1 MFQKIINIYKNIFI
15 NHFEIA
21 SFLGASAIILLAIL
35 LDNLLNLRACPLCI
49 LTRYIFGV
57 IAVMSLMGFLI
68 KKFYIFNKLLIIFAS
83 VYGIAVSLKLIYL
96 QNLSPEEIAMLP
108 MGCDMPLETQIEY
121 FGLFG
126 GLANAFK
133 GGPTCAEESWRFIF
147 NFAEWGLVFFIIYFL
162 AALLKLKISIFGS
175 KTT

>member
-1 MFQKIINIYKNIFI
+1 MYKNIYT

-35 LDNLLNLRACPLCI
+35 LDNVLNLRACPLCI

-57 IAVMSLMGFLI
+57 IAVMSLIGFLI
-68 KKFYIFNKLLIIFAS
+68 KKFYILNKLLIVLAS

-133 GGPTCAEESWRFIF
+133 GGPTCAEESWRFVF

-162 AALLKLKISIFGS
+162 ATLLKLKISLFGS

>member
-1 MFQKIINIYKNIFI
+1 MFQKIINIVKNVYE

-21 SFLGASAIILLAIL
+21 SFLGSSLIILLAIL
-35 LDNLLNLRACPLCI
+35 LDTLLNLRACPLCI

-57 IAVMSLMGFLI
+57 IALMSLIGYFF
-68 KKFYIFNKLLIIFAS
+68 KKFYVLNKLIVAFAS
-83 VYGIAVSLKLIYL
+83 AYGIIVSLKIIYL
-96 QNLSPEEIAMLP
+96 QNLTPEEIAMLP

-133 GGPTCAEESWRFIF
+133 GGPACAEESWRFIF
-147 NFAEWGLVFFIIYFL
+147 NFAEWGLVFFIIYFIATL
-162 AALLKLKISIFGS
+162 GKLKFRSFGS

>member
-1 MFQKIINIYKNIFI
+1 
-15 NHFEIA
+15 
-21 SFLGASAIILLAIL
+21 
-35 LDNLLNLRACPLCI
+35 
-49 LTRYIFGV
+49 
-57 IAVMSLMGFLI
+57 MSLIGFLI
-68 KKFYIFNKLLIIFAS
+68 KKFYILNKLLIIFAS

-147 NFAEWGLVFFIIYFL
+147 NFAEWGLVFFIMYFL
-162 AALLKLKISIFGS
+162 ATLLKLKISVFGS